1 MRCPNC
7 STELPDNAKFCL
19 ECGRDLRSRPG
30 FASPAAYTPR
40 HLAERILTTRAALE
54 GEHKQVTVLFCDIA
68 NSTPLAERVGP
79 ERMHELL
86 NGFFELALAEVH
98 RNEGTINQFL
108 GDGFMALF
116 GAPLAHEDDAR
127 RAVTAA
133 VAIRRALRDR
143 SSYAGLGPG
152 AELAVRIGMNT
163 GLVVVGSIGDN
174 LRMDYTAVGD
184 TTNVAARLQ
193 QAAAPGEIVIAEATA
208 RLVRSDVRLTAAGA
222 LSVKGKSDPVIA
234 YKVLGLAPRRTAFE
248 HAAERAFGR
257 FVGRDDELRRLG
269 ALLAEAQ
276 AGSGRL
282 VRVVGEAGA
291 GKSRLLY
298 ELRRTLGGT
307 EMTTLEARCRAYGA
321 AIPYLPILDLVR
333 GQCGIEELDPPETMT
348 AKVRATLGELGIAA
362 EERAPFLLQLLGVK
376 DESGALDDLTVE
388 IVRARTVDTLQR
400 MLLEASRRRPLLVVV
415 EDLHWLDAA
424 SEEYL
429 GTLVAGL
436 GAVPILMVATHRPDW
451 QPRWTMPACA
461 EEIVLPP
468 LGEADSLTLV
478 QAVVARTRL
487 PESLARVI
495 LDRASGNPLFLEE
508 LARAVAEQGDLAATR
523 SVPDTLRAL
532 LSARMDRLPAAPKR
546 LLQTAAVLGREF
558 PRRLLE
564 NVWDGPGSVAAHLAE
579 LARLDFLHELSAGE
593 DPAYAFN
600 HALTQEVAYESL
612 LTSHRHALHETAARS
627 LESACAGRME
637 REWERLA
644 YHWTRTPRADKAVE
658 ALRRVAARA
667 TAAYA
672 NAEAVA
678 ALREAET
685 HAASLPADR
694 ERVTLELTLERSQSQ
709 FLLGQVQ
716 ESLADLS
723 ARADLVE
730 RVDNPS
736 LTAQYHFRLAS
747 ALGLLGDSARAIEHA
762 ERALAEA
769 RRAGDGGTE
778 GKAEYI
784 LARESFWSGDL
795 RRGVEHGRRAVV
807 LLERAGQRWWLA
819 TAHWAR
825 ALSYLLLGRF
835 DEALDSATW
844 ARTIADKLRD
854 PRLAS
859 QAAWTSGW
867 IHATRG
873 DWATGIEAGR
883 RALEL
888 APDDMSRAVAEG
900 FLGTCYVEKG
910 DTAAALPLLEQATE
924 TLGRL
929 RFRQLEGFFTI
940 LQGLAHALRDDPER
954 AAALAARGLE
964 IVRGM
969 NFGPAI
975 VEARVVES
983 LVARARH
990 DLAAATRALGEALE
1004 LAERIGARFLA
1015 AQMRLGMAEV
1025 AWAGGDREA
1034 VGRHLA
1040 PARAD
1045 FQTLGAPVWV
1055 ERAAALAREA
1065 GVTLAAS

>member
-7 STELPDNAKFCL
+7 ATELPDNAKFCL
-19 ECGRDLRSRPG
+19 ECGRDLRPRPG

-40 HLAERILTTRAALE
+40 HLAERILTTRTALE

-79 ERMHELL
+79 ERMHALL

-143 SSYAGLGPG
+143 SSYTGLGPG

-163 GLVVVGSIGDN
+163 GLVMVGSIGDN

-193 QAAAPGEIVIAEATA
+193 QAAAPGEVVIAEATA

-269 ALLAEAQ
+269 TWLAEAQ
-276 AGSGRL
+276 AGTGRL

-298 ELRRTLGGT
+298 ELRRTLGGAD
-307 EMTTLEARCRAYGA
+307 MTTLEARCRAYGA

-333 GQCGIEELDPPETMT
+333 GQCGIEERDPPETMA
-348 AKVRATLGELGIAA
+348 AKARATLTGLGIDAA
-362 EERAPFLLQLLGVK
+362 ERAPFLLRLLGVK
-376 DESGALDDLTVE
+376 DDRGDLDDLTVE
-388 IVRARTVDTLQR
+388 AVRERTVDTLRR
-400 MLLEASRRRPLLVVV
+400 MLLEGSRRRPLLVVV
-415 EDLHWLDAA
+415 EDLHWIDDA

-436 GAVPILMVATHRPDW
+436 GAAPILMVATHRPDW
-451 QPRWTMPACA
+451 QPRWTAPACA
-461 EEIVLPP
+461 EELVLPP
-468 LGEADSLTLV
+468 LGEADSLALV
-478 QAVVARTRL
+478 QAVVARARL
-487 PESLARVI
+487 PEALTRVI

-532 LSARMDRLPAAPKR
+532 LGARMDRLPAAPRR

-564 NVWDGPGSVAAHLAE
+564 HVWEGPGSVAAHLAE
-579 LARLDFLHELSAGE
+579 LARLDFLHELSAGD

-612 LTSHRHALHETAARS
+612 LASQRDTLHETAARS
-627 LESACAGRME
+627 LESATAGRVE

-667 TAAYA
+667 TATYA
-672 NAEAVA
+672 NAEAIA

-685 HAASLPADR
+685 HAASLSADR
-694 ERVTLELTLERSQSQ
+694 ERVTLELTLERSQAQ
-709 FLLGQVQ
+709 FLLGQAQ
-716 ESLADLS
+716 ESLEDL
-723 ARADLVE
+723 RGHADLVD
-730 RVDNPS
+730 RVDDPS
-736 LTAQYHFRLAS
+736 LTAQYYFRLAS
-747 ALGLLGDSARAIEHA
+747 ALGILGDSAGAIDHA

-795 RRGVEHGRRAVV
+795 RRGVDHGRRAVV
-807 LLERAGQRWWLA
+807 LLERAGERWWLA
-819 TAHWAR
+819 MAHWAR

-859 QAAWTSGW
+859 QAAWIAGW

-900 FLGTCYVEKG
+900 FLGTSYVEKG
-910 DTAAALPLLEQATE
+910 DTDAALPLLERSTE
-924 TLGRL
+924 TLSRL
-929 RFRQLEGFFTI
+929 RLRQLEAFFTI
-940 LQGLAHALRDDPER
+940 LQGLAHALRGDPER
-954 AAALAARGLE
+954 AGALAARGLE
-964 IVRGM
+964 LVRDIS
-969 NFGPAI
+969 FGPAI

-983 LVARARH
+983 MVARARR
-990 DLAAATRALGEALE
+990 DFPAATRALDDALG

-1015 AQMRLGMAEV
+1015 AQMRLGLAEV
-1025 AWAGGDREA
+1025 AWATGDRDTTA
-1034 VGRHLA
+1034 RHLA
-1040 PARAD
+1040 PAHAEL
-1045 FQTLGAPVWV
+1045 QALAAPAWAA
-1055 ERAAALAREA
+1055 RAAS
-1065 GVTLAAS
+1065 LAAQAGISLTS